1 MSAVL
6 EFYSTVLRKSMAEKR
21 FDNFFVDRL
30 KEFKK
35 SLDRQLSF
43 AEGQAAT
50 FEKEYNKRKH
60 CTTESSS
67 LVRFYR
73 QKMKEYKREVKYLE
87 QFVKL
92 YEEVKVNVEY

>member
-6 EFYSTVLRKSMAEKR
+6 EWYSTFLRNAVAEKR
-21 FDNFFVDRL
+21 IDNSFVDRL
-30 KEFKK
+30 KEFEK

-43 AEGQAAT
+43 AEGQLAT

-60 CTTESSS
+60 STTDVST

-73 QKMKEYKREVKYLE
+73 QKMKEYRREVKYLGK
-87 QFVKL
+87 FVKIR
-92 YEEVKVNVEY
+92 EEIKASL